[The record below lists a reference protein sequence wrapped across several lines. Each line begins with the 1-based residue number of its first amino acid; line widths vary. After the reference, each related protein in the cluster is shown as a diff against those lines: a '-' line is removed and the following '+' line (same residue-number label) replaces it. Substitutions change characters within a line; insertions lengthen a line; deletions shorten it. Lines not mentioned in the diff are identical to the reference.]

1 MTDHA
6 PGEADLGDEN
16 ASRFIEAGNA
26 LNSAIDGV
34 VSSLKKG
41 GKVTLVGFGTFS
53 VSSRKA
59 RTGRNP
65 QTGAPLKIP
74 AKKVTK
80 FVAGAELKKAVNR
93 GR

>member
-1 MTDHA
+1 MNK
-6 PGEADLGDEN
+6 GELIDKIAKD
-16 ASRFIEAGNA
+16 AKISKVQAGNA

-34 VSSLKKG
+34 VASLKRG

-65 QTGAPLKIP
+65 QTGAPIKIS

-80 FVAGAELKKAVNR
+80 FSAGAELKKAVNR

>member
-1 MTDHA
+1 MNK
-6 PGEADLGDEN
+6 GELIDKIAKD
-16 ASRFIEAGNA
+16 AKVSKVQATNA

-34 VSSLKKG
+34 VLSLKKG

-59 RTGRNP
+59 RIGRNP
-65 QTGAPLKIP
+65 QTGAPLKTS

-80 FVAGAELKKAVNR
+80 FVAGAELRKAVNR